1 MSLQDKLDA
10 MRQNFESGGPLN
22 NFPGQIIETMHRATA
37 ELVASGVA
45 KRGHK
50 VGGKAA
56 SFVLNDP
63 DGKAVSLAELL
74 SDGPLVLTFYRGVWC
89 PYCNAD
95 LQALQAALPKLETY
109 GVKLVAISPQTAP
122 NSRRSQRDNKLT
134 FPILSDPGN
143 EVAAAFGLRFKLP
156 DYLADLYKNVFKNDL
171 AVVNGDQSWT
181 LPMPMRFVVALD
193 GTILYAEVNPD
204 YTRRPD
210 PEELMPA
217 LQKLKAA
224 GLTGNFRAASSAFP
238 PRFAGEGTP
247 ARLPPILDPRRLEL
261 GAWQCAGAQ
270 HFDRRAHLAARA
282 DFFDHGGGNRFAGL
296 VLDPNRHHVETIG
309 IGHKHNLELVAN
321 SLDRAHRVCWILPGK
336 HLYAAQIDQVVGA
349 SGEGADRPHVVPSA
363 WTSRAIEGRVIADQ
377 KTQLRRQLGI
387 EIRADGQSALAIALR
402 LTRLG
407 MDCFPDLDN
416 PPGGAC

>member
-10 MRQNFESGGPLN
+10 MRQNFESGGPPYN
-22 NFPGQIIETMHRATA
+22 IPRQIIETMHRATA

-45 KRGHK
+45 KRAPK
-50 VGGKAA
+50 VGGKAP

-181 LPMPMRFVVALD
+181 LPMPARFVIAQD

-224 GLTGNFRAASSAFP
+224 A
-238 PRFAGEGTP
+238 
-247 ARLPPILDPRRLEL
+247 
-261 GAWQCAGAQ
+261 
-270 HFDRRAHLAARA
+270 
-282 DFFDHGGGNRFAGL
+282 
-296 VLDPNRHHVETIG
+296 
-309 IGHKHNLELVAN
+309 
-321 SLDRAHRVCWILPGK
+321 
-336 HLYAAQIDQVVGA
+336 
-349 SGEGADRPHVVPSA
+349 
-363 WTSRAIEGRVIADQ
+363 
-377 KTQLRRQLGI
+377 
-387 EIRADGQSALAIALR
+387 
-402 LTRLG
+402 
-407 MDCFPDLDN
+407 
-416 PPGGAC
+416 